1 MISTSKK
8 LILIIEDNAGFSML
22 VKARLEM
29 NGYEVIT
36 TQNGLEGLS
45 ETRRKKPDLILLD
58 LMLPGMDGHRICRMI
73 KFDQKL
79 KDIPVIILTSRDT
92 VEDAELARKFRADAY
107 IIKTTKSE
115 IMLSVVKKLLK
126 KRTTL

>member
-8 LILIIEDNAGFSML
+8 LILIIEDNADFRML

-45 ETRRKKPDLILLD
+45 ATRKNKPDLILLD

-107 IIKTTKSE
+107 IIKTAKSE
-115 IMLSVVKKLLK
+115 IILSAVKRLLK
-126 KRTTL
+126 KRTAL